1 MCEHSSFPWRTTYPT
16 VFLTERLLMLYTESR
31 SRWEMDA
38 STLRVRVETVDRA
51 PGLLTQVNDQLRYSA
66 SKVQFENRN
75 STTFRITSAVTCV
88 DCSAQEAHNALR
100 TLARDTS
107 LTDQWSP
114 RRKRSASSSLR
125 RASLSYEPVTR
136 LNRLATRG
144 ASSASASALTR

>member
-1 MCEHSSFPWRTTYPT
+1 MCEHSSFPWSTTYPT

-75 STTFRITSAVTCV
+75 STEFRQIPTSGW
-88 DCSAQEAHNALR
+88 N
-100 TLARDTS
+100 
-107 LTDQWSP
+107 
-114 RRKRSASSSLR
+114 LR
-125 RASLSYEPVTR
+125 RIRARKPLKISMMQRSSGRACCSRGRQR
-136 LNRLATRG
+136 LHHD
-144 ASSASASALTR
+144 